1 MKLIIF
7 FNGWGMNSDIFNH
20 FPIEKK
26 ITIIFIN
33 YPYSTKS
40 IQKINTSLF
49 DEVFILGWSFGAY
62 YANVFLK
69 EYPAFQKYVTIAI
82 NGSPELIGKYGIS
95 EKVFNLTKDSLSL
108 ESLAKFD
115 CKMLAPPN
123 FRRSTPCIEKLKEEL
138 IFLKTQY
145 KVVDNHFKYALIS
158 KNDKI
163 IPFKNQIL
171 YFEQEKIKIK
181 IIESGH
187 YIFNCFFGFNN
198 IIALLDYEV

>member
-7 FNGWGMNSDIFNH
+7 FNGWGMDSDVFNH
-20 FPIEKK
+20 FPIGKEFTK
-26 ITIIFIN
+26 IFIN

-40 IQKINTSLF
+40 IQKINTLLF
-49 DEVFILGWSFGAY
+49 DEIFIIGWSFGVY
-62 YANVFLK
+62 YANVFLE
-69 EYPAFQKYVTIAI
+69 EYPIFQKYITIAI

-95 EKVFNLTKDSLSL
+95 EKIFNITRDSLSL
-108 ESLAKFD
+108 ESLAIFD
-115 CKMLAPPN
+115 SKMLAPTD
-123 FRRSTPCIEKLKEEL
+123 FRTIIPCIEKLKEEL
-138 IFLKTQY
+138 TFFKTQY
-145 KVVDNHFKYALIS
+145 KVVDNHFKYALLS